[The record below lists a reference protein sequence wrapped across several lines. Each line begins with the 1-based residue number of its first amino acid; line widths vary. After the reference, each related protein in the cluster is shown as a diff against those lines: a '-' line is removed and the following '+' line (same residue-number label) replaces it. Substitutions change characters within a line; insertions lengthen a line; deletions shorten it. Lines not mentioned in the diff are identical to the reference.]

1 MNNDWYDKVSSVAE
15 WYRPNSACEKQ
26 GAEELS
32 ESRDTVSP
40 KDKKRKKRR
49 IAGLVIIAGLIVLSG
64 LLSHNILP
72 NLFFSYSSYGN
83 SPDSGFSFSFGDDD
97 YGYDD
102 ENLPDSFEE
111 FFEDFYT
118 TVETEQAVINI
129 EKSETGSDY
138 EVLIAGAGDSEISL
152 SELYE
157 KCSPSIVGIEGF
169 TSEDSIGYN
178 WGTGIILSEDGLILT
193 NTHVINGSE
202 TAKVVLSNDEEYD
215 ALLVGADSISDIAI
229 LKIDAQGLTPAEI
242 GDSSAL
248 TVGTRVAAIG
258 NPLGSE
264 FRQTLTDGIV
274 SAIERGITY
283 NGRSMNL
290 IQTNTALN
298 EGNSGGALFNMYGQ
312 VIGVTNMKMM
322 SSYSSIEG
330 IGFAIPSSTV
340 KSVVDSIIKYGEV
353 RGRPSIGI
361 TVGTIPENISEYYD
375 IPGGVYISGVS
386 EGSSPEEEGIVPG
399 DILIAVNGEPVSN
412 ANEVNDI
419 KNACLVGD
427 TLDLTIWRDGE
438 ELEITITLMETNDVY
453 K

>member
-1 MNNDWYDKVSSVAE
+1 MNSDWYKNENSAAE
-15 WYRPNSACEKQ
+15 WYRPNSASSSEGKHP
-26 GAEELS
+26 AKSPEPLS
-32 ESRDTVSP
+32 PEG
-40 KDKKRKKRR
+40 KKRKRRR
-49 IAGLVIIAGLIVLSG
+49 IVGLLIVLGVIAASG
-64 LLSHNILP
+64 MITRTFLP
-72 NLFFSYSSYGN
+72 GLYFSYSSSEGN
-83 SPDSGFSFSFGDDD
+83 GSGFSFRFGDDS
-97 YGYDD
+97 YPED
-102 ENLPDSFEE
+102 EELPGTFEE

-118 TVETEQAVINI
+118 TVETEQAEINI
-129 EKSETGSDY
+129 EKSEEKQEY
-138 EVLIAGAGDSEISL
+138 EVNIEPSGEAELSL
-152 SELYE
+152 TELYE
-157 KCSPSIVGIEGF
+157 KCSPSIVGIEGYA
-169 TSEDSIGYN
+169 SDEAIGYN

-202 TAKVVLSNDEEYD
+202 SAKVMLFGGEEYE
-215 ALLVGADSISDIAI
+215 ALLIGADAISDIAL
-229 LKIDAQGLTPAEI
+229 LKIDASGLIPAEI
-242 GDSSAL
+242 GDSSTLA
-248 TVGTRVAAIG
+248 VGTRVAAIG

-322 SSYSSIEG
+322 SAYSSIEG
-330 IGFAIPSSTV
+330 IGFAIPTSTV
-340 KSVVDSIIKYGEV
+340 KSVVDSIMKYGEV

-361 TVGTIPENISEYYD
+361 TVGAIPENISVYYE
-375 IPGGVYISGVS
+375 IPEGVYITAVS
-386 EGSSPEEEGIVPG
+386 EGSSPEAEGIVPG
-399 DILIAVNGEPVSN
+399 DILIAVNGEPVRT

-419 KNACLVGD
+419 KNGCLVGD
-427 TLDLTIWRDGE
+427 TLDLTVWREGE